1 MIIHPLNPADCFTAV
16 IDREIRNQGL
26 PGNLCAFVVELD
38 KMPEI
43 DAMQRQLN
51 AFVKHNP
58 ICTATLEKRGRRYYW
73 NESAN
78 SSLDIQL
85 HQSDFDKET
94 PANGLECL
102 AEILNH
108 KETNSLQHPLQFHLI
123 PHRQSWLLA
132 MLWLHPLCDAKGA
145 ELILSQLCKA
155 PNIYRDVAPDKN
167 NSPPIDRY
175 LAGWR
180 WWKKILMFHKANRY
194 IRKQLDTQSSI
205 QPGIVVDQSVPLK
218 LKFKIVRFAPE
229 RSAEINTLAKKH
241 MGIAGITLYPIG
253 CLMRAI
259 EKTGPRQP
267 GEAYCFPHAFNLRK
281 RKAQSPIFGNQ
292 VSFLFAQASQ
302 SQVKDR
308 KQLFDQLKSQ
318 YTQAIRRQ
326 LDLAFIPLL
335 LAGSWLSDE
344 RYAKVIRQSAP
355 GIERASCWFSDIGET
370 EISQR
375 EFFGSQI
382 TGMFNLCQIT
392 SPPGLCLL
400 ISRFDGKLTMVYNYL
415 SPQIS
420 DQWLDQLVQ
429 NMENELTEQ
438 TI

>member
-1 MIIHPLNPADCFTAV
+1 MHPLNPADCFTLV
-16 IDREIRNQGL
+16 VDREIRKQRL

-38 KMPEI
+38 SMPNI
-43 DAMQRQLN
+43 DAMQQRIT
-51 AFVKHNP
+51 AFGKDNP

-78 SSLDIQL
+78 RSLNLQL
-85 HQSDFDKET
+85 HRSEDDQEQ
-94 PANGLECL
+94 AINGLESL
-102 AEILNH
+102 ARILNCN
-108 KETNSLQHPLQFHLI
+108 ETNSLQIPLQFHLI
-123 PHRQSWLLA
+123 PHQQSWLFA

-145 ELILSQLCKA
+145 ELILTHLCKA
-155 PNIYRDVAPDKN
+155 PSSNHNMAPDRN
-167 NSPPIDRY
+167 NTPPLDRY
-175 LAGWR
+175 LASWP

-194 IRKQLDTQSSI
+194 IRKQLDTQISI
-205 QPGIVVDQSVPLK
+205 QPGKTVDQSVPLE
-218 LKFKIVRFAPE
+218 LKFKIVRLGTD
-229 RSAEINTLAKKH
+229 RSAEIDALARKH
-241 MGIAGITLYPIG
+241 MGIAGITLYPIA

-259 EKTGPRQP
+259 EKTGPLQP

-292 VSFLFAQASQ
+292 VSFLFAQASR

-308 KQLFDQLKSQ
+308 RQLFDHLKRQ
-318 YTQAIRRQ
+318 YTQAIRDQ

-335 LAGSWLSDE
+335 LAGSWLSHD
-344 RYAKVIRQSAP
+344 RYAKVVRQSAP

-375 EFFGSQI
+375 DFFGSRI

-400 ISRFDGKLTMVYNYL
+400 ISRFDDELTLVYNYL

-420 DQWLDQLVQ
+420 DQWLDRLVQ

-438 TI
+438 TV